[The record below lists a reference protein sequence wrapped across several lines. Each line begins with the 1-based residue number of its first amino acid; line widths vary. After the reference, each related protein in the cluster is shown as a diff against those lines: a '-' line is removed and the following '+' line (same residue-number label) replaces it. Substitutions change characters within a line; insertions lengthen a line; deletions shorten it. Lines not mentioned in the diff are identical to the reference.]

1 MWDRALANVC
11 LELAEQL
18 QLDFLR
24 LLFKVPKSCARAAL
38 RSESGV
44 LGIKYKIIEEKL
56 LLLFHI
62 RNLEDTAL
70 AKQIYIEQLKFDW
83 EGPVKEG
90 RRMCLELGIPDVNL
104 FMQQNRSLN
113 GW

>member
-24 LLFKVPKSCARAAL
+24 LLFRVPKSCARAAL

-44 LGIKYKIIEEKL
+44 LGIKYQIEAIITVSHK
-56 LLLFHI
+56 
-62 RNLEDTAL
+62 
-70 AKQIYIEQLKFDW
+70 KS
-83 EGPVKEG
+83 
-90 RRMCLELGIPDVNL
+90 RRYCT
-104 FMQQNRSLN
+104 S
-113 GW
+113 